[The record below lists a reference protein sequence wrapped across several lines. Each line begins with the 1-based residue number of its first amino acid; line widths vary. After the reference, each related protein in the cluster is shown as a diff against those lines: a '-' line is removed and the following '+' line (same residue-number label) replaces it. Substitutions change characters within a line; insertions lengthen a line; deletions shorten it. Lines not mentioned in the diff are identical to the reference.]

1 MRIHKLTT
9 QTLFRFSPADQ
20 KSSNEKT
27 LWVSGL
33 TSSARASD
41 LQNLFKKH
49 GKVVAA
55 KIIKSSK
62 GGSKYFGLIT
72 MQSAEDAE
80 KCIQQLNKTEFDG
93 KTITVEKNKL
103 VEEKKS
109 EKETSSSDKKE
120 KAGKES
126 EKSSGKRDRSRSRSK
141 SPKRRAL
148 SRSPIRRFPLPGHRP
163 SFPPRRG
170 PPPFHGGFRG
180 GFAPRPPPFA
190 PAPFLAHGPPVRDFE
205 SMRRREMRL
214 DEHRRAE
221 EYRRQRDLERRQ
233 QEERDKLEREKMR
246 LKIER
251 ERLEREKADFLRVER
266 EKARLER
273 ERIEREREELRRK
286 QAQMPSA
293 SSRGLEDSRS
303 KRYDEPFSSSWDK
316 PRFSSNS
323 TGLTGS
329 GRSFDEHLESGGG
342 NSYSNLIA
350 DLRKLERDRSSL
362 SSRERGSS
370 HHRRDDDWKNSVTD
384 RTRGFLSKSA
394 LAQPTQSAYL
404 SGATRAPGSYERGA
418 LADSWASAPDRIPP
432 ASSLN
437 KFAPFAPG
445 NYRC

>member
-1 MRIHKLTT
+1 M
-9 QTLFRFSPADQ
+9 
-20 KSSNEKT
+20 
-27 LWVSGL
+27 SGL
-33 TSSARASD
+33 SSSARASD

-49 GKVVAA
+49 GKVIAA

-72 MQSAEDAE
+72 MASAEDAE
-80 KCIQQLNKTEFDG
+80 KCIQHLNKTEFDG

-120 KAGKES
+120 KTGKET
-126 EKSSGKRDRSRSRSK
+126 EKSSSKRDRSRSRSK

-163 SFPPRRG
+163 SYPPRRA
-170 PPPFHGGFRG
+170 PPPYHGSGFRG
-180 GFAPRPPPFA
+180 GFSSRPPPFA
-190 PAPFLAHGPPVRDFE
+190 PAPFLSHGPPARDFE
-205 SMRRREMRL
+205 AMRRREMRL

-286 QAQMPSA
+286 QAQLPSS
-293 SSRGLEDSRS
+293 SSRGLAEESRS
-303 KRYDEPFSSSWDK
+303 KRYDDPFSSSWDK

-329 GRSFDEHLESGGG
+329 GRPFDEHLESSG
-342 NSYSNLIA
+342 NSFSNLIA
-350 DLRKLERDRSSL
+350 DFRKLERDRSSL

-384 RTRGFLSKSA
+384 RTRGFLGKSA

-404 SGATRAPGSYERGA
+404 SSATRAPSSYERGA
-418 LADSWASAPDRIPP
+418 LTDSWASAPDRIPP

-437 KFAPFAPG
+437 KFPPFAQG
-445 NYRC
+445 NRSFESLF